1 MIFRVLSKLS
11 LRLLASIDY
20 PPMLLEKRKNL
31 FTVHIWLWASIT
43 LFCRK
48 SRTMPLH
55 LLVLL
60 FLIVHWCWHN
70 SYFMWCIHTIF
81 FMIVCIFFIGL
92 RAIKLLA
99 TYLSEPSSREVAKL
113 QIEEWLADPAAT
125 NNSTVRLVAAILYM
139 HDDNSKEAIKNVRHE
154 RTLEQ

>member
-1 MIFRVLSKLS
+1 
-11 LRLLASIDY
+11 
-20 PPMLLEKRKNL
+20 
-31 FTVHIWLWASIT
+31 
-43 LFCRK
+43 
-48 SRTMPLH
+48 
-55 LLVLL
+55 
-60 FLIVHWCWHN
+60 
-70 SYFMWCIHTIF
+70 
-81 FMIVCIFFIGL
+81 MIVCIFFIGL